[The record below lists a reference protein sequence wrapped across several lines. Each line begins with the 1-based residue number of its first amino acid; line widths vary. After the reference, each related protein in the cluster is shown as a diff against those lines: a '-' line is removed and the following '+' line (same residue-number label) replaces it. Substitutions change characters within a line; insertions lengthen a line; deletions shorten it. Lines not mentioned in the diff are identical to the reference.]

1 MFNDRGGAPV
11 TPAVQRLWA
20 NTRSAEASQAAA
32 KAAAAQG
39 QLNPLDLFV
48 DHPRSSQALF
58 DSKKA

>member
-1 MFNDRGGAPV
+1 MFSDRAGAPV

-20 NTRSAEASQAAA
+20 TTRSAEASQAAA

-48 DHPRSSQALF
+48 DHPRDPRALF
-58 DSKKA
+58 GTKKA